1 MGLNRLT
8 LDVFHDKEQLFPPHS
23 QAHTYIDTTAIQKD
37 DLEKSTHP
45 FCTPTGGVNQ
55 VDTNSLISGCETLT
69 SSRFEAVAGVFRV
82 QVESERSTT
91 HSDRSPLP
99 LSHRACS
106 THLAYVMHTC
116 THSHTH
122 APTHKSAS
130 SSACA
135 SPSPLCG
142 RRLAYDTFTF
152 YLFSPPLAK
161 LVHVLYNAIS
171 HGQGRLCG
179 NSPRKDRCAQ

>member
-1 MGLNRLT
+1 MLRYSIHVSIRNTHTHMKARKLSCDFACTRIYIPFWATIFQNVGLNRLT
-8 LDVFHDKEQLFPPHS
+8 LDVFHDKEQLFPPPHS

-99 LSHRACS
+99 LSHWACS

-122 APTHKSAS
+122 APTHKK
-130 SSACA
+130 
-135 SPSPLCG
+135 
-142 RRLAYDTFTF
+142 R
-152 YLFSPPLAK
+152 
-161 LVHVLYNAIS
+161 
-171 HGQGRLCG
+171 
-179 NSPRKDRCAQ
+179 

>member
-1 MGLNRLT
+1 MWFCLYADIHTILSNDIPKCGVEQTDVRCLPRQGTT
-8 LDVFHDKEQLFPPHS
+8 LPPHS

-99 LSHRACS
+99 LSHWACS

-122 APTHKSAS
+122 APTHKK
-130 SSACA
+130 
-135 SPSPLCG
+135 
-142 RRLAYDTFTF
+142 R
-152 YLFSPPLAK
+152 
-161 LVHVLYNAIS
+161 
-171 HGQGRLCG
+171 
-179 NSPRKDRCAQ
+179 

>member
-1 MGLNRLT
+1 MSSTTRNNS
-8 LDVFHDKEQLFPPHS
+8 FPPHS

-99 LSHRACS
+99 PFPLGLLHPSCLRHAYVYTL
-106 THLAYVMHTC
+106 THLSLIH
-116 THSHTH
+116 
-122 APTHKSAS
+122 
-130 SSACA
+130 
-135 SPSPLCG
+135 
-142 RRLAYDTFTF
+142 
-152 YLFSPPLAK
+152 
-161 LVHVLYNAIS
+161 I
-171 HGQGRLCG
+171 
-179 NSPRKDRCAQ
+179 